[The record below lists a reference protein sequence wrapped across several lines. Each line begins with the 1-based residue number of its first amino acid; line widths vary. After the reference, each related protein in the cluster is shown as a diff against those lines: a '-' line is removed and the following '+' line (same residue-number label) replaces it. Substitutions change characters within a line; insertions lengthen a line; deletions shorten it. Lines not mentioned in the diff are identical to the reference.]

1 MMQPRN
7 YKLCYGEKNL
17 RRKLEDMWVDSQ
29 TPLGLGLLD
38 HYYLV
43 LHSFK
48 RKQLIYLLPS

>member
-1 MMQPRN
+1 MQPRN
-7 YKLCYGEKNL
+7 FKLCYGEKNL